1 MVLHRHTHLYQEL
14 GYLCNMIKKLILSK
28 DQGSFAIV
36 IYTESIVYIHNRKL
50 NRILESKDG
59 RFLSAKSILIHC

>member
-1 MVLHRHTHLYQEL
+1 
-14 GYLCNMIKKLILSK
+14 MIKKLILSK